1 MTILTDNTSS
11 SDSSSSHSTLLE
23 MSGVS
28 KSFPGVR
35 AVIDA
40 HLSVA
45 RAEVHALIGQNGA
58 GKSTMIKILT
68 GAYRRDQ
75 GTVSFDGQAVDFSS
89 PQAAQAA
96 GIATIYQE
104 VNLVPLR
111 SVAENIMLGR
121 EPKRWGLIDW
131 NALNAQASAAL
142 ERFGVR
148 IDVTQPLGNMSIAVQ
163 QMTAIARAVNLN
175 AKLVVMDEPT
185 SSLDEGEV
193 ETLFGV
199 IRQLKDSG
207 VSVIF
212 VSHKLDELYA
222 VCDRVTIMRD
232 GQTVFEGVIQGVT
245 KLELVARMLGKDL
258 SKVQQV
264 GLTAFGDRRLIDRTQ
279 APLLEAQHLRRGQ
292 RLRDSSLSVYP
303 GETVGLAGLL
313 GAGRTETARAIF
325 AADSVDGGSIQLAGR
340 EVRWRS
346 PREAINAG
354 FGFCSE
360 DRKVEG
366 IIPDLSVRENL
377 TLALLPRLARN
388 GVVDRAKQLAVV
400 ERYIKALGIK
410 TSGPDQPVRE
420 LSGGNQQKVLLARW
434 LCMNPKLL
442 ILDEPTRGID
452 VGAKGE
458 IQSLIGALAQDGL
471 GVLMISSE
479 LEELSE
485 GCDRVIVLRDGQ
497 SVATLEGDAR
507 SQEAMIAAMADADH
521 AQASPLDARDR
532 SDRGPH
538 A

>member
-1 MTILTDNTSS
+1 MTTFTDIPAATR
-11 SDSSSSHSTLLE
+11 SHLLE

-35 AVIDA
+35 ALIDA

-75 GTVSFDGQAVDFSS
+75 GSVTFDGQAVDFSS

-131 NALNAQASAAL
+131 NTLNAQASAAL
-142 ERFGVR
+142 ERFGIR
-148 IDVTQPLGNMSIAVQ
+148 IDVSQPLGGMSIAVQ

-175 AKLVVMDEPT
+175 ARLVVMDEPT

-199 IRQLKDSG
+199 IRQLRASG
-207 VSVIF
+207 VSVLF
-212 VSHKLDELYA
+212 VSHKLSELYA

-232 GQTVFEGVIQGVT
+232 GQTVFEGALQGVT

-258 SKVQQV
+258 GKVQQV
-264 GLTAFGDRRLIDRTQ
+264 GLTAFGDRPAIDRNQ
-279 APLLEAQHLRRGQ
+279 APLVEAQHLRRGQ

-325 AADSVDGGSIQLAGR
+325 AADAMDGGSIKIAGR

-388 GVVDRAKQLAVV
+388 GVVDRAKQNEVAL
-400 ERYIKALGIK
+400 RYIKALGIK

-434 LCMNPKLL
+434 LCMNSKLL

-458 IQSLIGALAQDGL
+458 IQSLIGELAQNGL

-521 AQASPLDARDR
+521 TQGSQAATRDR
-532 SDRGPH
+532 PDRGSH
-538 A
+538 V

>member
-1 MTILTDNTSS
+1 MNNVTENSVS
-11 SDSSSSHSTLLE
+11 NNPALLE
-23 MSGVS
+23 MSGIH

-35 AVIDA
+35 ALSDA
-40 HLSVA
+40 RLSVG
-45 RAEVHALIGQNGA
+45 RSEVHALVGQNGA

-68 GAYRRDQ
+68 GAYRRDS
-75 GTVSFDGQAVDFSS
+75 GNINFDGQAVDFSS
-89 PQAAQAA
+89 PQSAQNA

-121 EPKRWGLIDW
+121 EPKRFGLIDW
-131 NALNAQASAAL
+131 KTLNAQASAAL

-148 IDVTQPLGNMSIAVQ
+148 VDVTQALGSMSIAVQ
-163 QMTAIARAVNLN
+163 QMTAIARAVNLK

-199 IRQLKDSG
+199 IRQLKADG

-232 GQTVFEGVIQGVT
+232 GQTVFESPMEGIT

-258 SKVQQV
+258 NEVQRV
-264 GLTAFGDRRLIDRTQ
+264 GLTAFGARDAIDRQQT
-279 APLLEAQHLRRGQ
+279 PLLEAQHLRRGQ
-292 RLRDSSLSVYP
+292 RLRNTSVAVHP

-325 AADSVDGGSIQLAGR
+325 AADSLEGGQIKLEGR
-340 EVRWRS
+340 DVRWRS
-346 PREAINAG
+346 PREAIAAG

-377 TLALLPRLARN
+377 TLALLPRLAKN
-388 GVVDRAKQLAVV
+388 GVVDRAKQLEIV
-400 ERYIKALGIK
+400 EGYIKMLGIK

-458 IQSLIGALAQDGL
+458 IQALIGKLAKDGL

-497 SVATLEGDAR
+497 SVATLEAGTL
-507 SQEAMIAAMADADH
+507 SQEAMMAAMADTDQ
-521 AQASPLDARDR
+521 AQSDAQTRT
-532 SDRGPH
+532 RGSN